1 MHKQLVVLFGIVAIS
16 SANADNKN
24 FEGPYLQGALG
35 YESVSGNVDSNVI
48 RVTAGAGAGTYN
60 VNTQVNSSN
69 GLAEVAGM
77 GYGFRFSPRVLM
89 TVGAEYSLNNRD
101 LSYSSTA
108 TGLIFRPSNITLSS
122 RYSVYVAPG
131 YEIDSSS
138 VVYGK
143 VGYTSSKV
151 RVNDGSTDQT
161 TLTGYILGAGYKKFF
176 KDNIYGFAEL
186 NYIKFNSSTISG
198 NGTTFTGTYSYNV
211 GGNAYNTLVGV
222 GYKF

>member
-48 RVTAGAGAGTYN
+48 KVTAGAGAGTYN
-60 VNTQVNSSN
+60 VNTQVNSSK
-69 GLAEVAGM
+69 GLAAVAGI

-89 TVGAEYSLNNRD
+89 TVGAEYSPNNRD
-101 LSYSSTA
+101 LSYTA
-108 TGLIFRPSNITLSS
+108 TGTGLIIIPNTITLSS

-143 VGYTSSKV
+143 VGYASSKLK
-151 RVNDGSTDQT
+151 VNNGDGDQT

-186 NYIKFNSSTISG
+186 NYIKLNSSTISG
-198 NGTTFTGTYSYNV
+198 IGSTYTGTYSYNV
-211 GGNAYNTLVGV
+211 GGNEYNALVGV